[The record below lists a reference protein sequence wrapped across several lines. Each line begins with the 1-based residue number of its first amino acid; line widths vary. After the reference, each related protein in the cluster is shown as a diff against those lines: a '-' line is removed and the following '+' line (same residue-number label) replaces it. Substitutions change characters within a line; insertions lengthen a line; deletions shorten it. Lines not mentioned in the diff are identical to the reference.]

1 MSAAVMRRVL
11 SVLCL
16 VQALTLGACALNQ
29 APSASAPLANDS
41 IAKTPST
48 KAPAPSAKVKAAK
61 AAEGK
66 AAAAKAARQAKAEAA
81 RIAAAERAEAAKA
94 AAAAKA
100 EARARA
106 EATARAEAAAKADA
120 LAKAAA
126 AARAER
132 VARAVAKARADAMA
146 KADAA
151 ARADAEAR
159 AQAVARS
166 EAADKAAATAKTAS
180 AKPVAPARPPEFVA
194 AASPPATHAI
204 AMPTS
209 LVPRPTPAQ
218 PLPAEPRRD
227 YAVAGGDVLRISV
240 YQSPDLSLDARV
252 SESGTISYPLLGQV
266 SVGGL
271 SIAQVEAAIARGL
284 RDGHFLKRPQVGVL
298 LLEVRGNQVSVLGM
312 ANRPGRYPIEVNGML
327 LSELLAL
334 AGGVAPGGSE
344 VVTLSGIRNG
354 QPFRQRVDINA
365 LFADGAESSNP
376 MVHNGDT
383 LYIDRL
389 PSVYVYGEVQR
400 PGAIPLTPDMTL
412 MQAVASGG
420 GLTQRGTE
428 RGLRVHRRDESGEVQ
443 VLNPAMD
450 DVLKPGDVVYVRES
464 LF

>member
-1 MSAAVMRRVL
+1 MRRVL
-11 SVLCL
+11 HLLCL
-16 VQALTLGACALNQ
+16 LQALTLGACATQQ
-29 APSASAPLANDS
+29 APSASATLANDS
-41 IAKTPST
+41 VSRTATT
-48 KAPAPSAKVKAAK
+48 KAPATSAKAKAAK
-61 AAEGK
+61 AAEERAAA
-66 AAAAKAARQAKAEAA
+66 AAAAKAAKQAKAEAA
-81 RIAAAERAEAAKA
+81 RVAAAERAEAAKA

-126 AARAER
+126 AARAET
-132 VARAVAKARADAMA
+132 VAKAVAKARADA
-146 KADAA
+146 D
-151 ARADAEAR
+151 AR
-159 AQAVARS
+159 AQALARS
-166 EAADKAAATAKTAS
+166 DAADKAAAKARTAATPPEK
-180 AKPVAPARPPEFVA
+180 PARAPESVA
-194 AASPPATHAI
+194 AAAPVANDAVATAKP
-204 AMPTS
+204 MVPT
-209 LVPRPTPAQ
+209 LAPAQ
-218 PLPAEPRRD
+218 PRPAEARRD

-271 SIAQVEAAIARGL
+271 SISQVEAAIARGL
-284 RDGHFLKRPQVGVL
+284 RDGNFLKRPQVSAL

-365 LFADGAESSNP
+365 LFAGGGESSNP
-376 MVHNGDT
+376 TVRNGDT

-400 PGAIPLTPDMTL
+400 PGPIPLTPDMTL

-443 VLNPAMD
+443 VLNPEMD

>member
-1 MSAAVMRRVL
+1 MRRGL
-11 SVLCL
+11 HALCL
-16 VQALTLGACALNQ
+16 LQAVALGACAVNP
-29 APSASAPLANDS
+29 APPASAPLATS
-41 IAKTPST
+41 STARKPPT
-48 KAPAPSAKVKAAK
+48 KAPATSAKAKAAK
-61 AAEGK
+61 AAEEK

-81 RIAAAERAEAAKA
+81 RLAAAERAAAVKA

-106 EATARAEAAAKADA
+106 EATAEAEAAAKAEA

-159 AQAVARS
+159 AQAVAQS
-166 EAADKAAATAKTAS
+166 EAATKAA
-180 AKPVAPARPPEFVA
+180 V
-194 AASPPATHAI
+194 I

-209 LVPRPTPAQ
+209 LASRPAPAQ
-218 PLPAEPRRD
+218 PLAAEPRRD

-271 SIAQVEAAIARGL
+271 SISQVEAAIARGL

-365 LFADGAESSNP
+365 LFADGAESRNP

-389 PSVYVYGEVQR
+389 PNVYVYGEVQR
-400 PGAIPLTPDMTL
+400 PGAIALTPDMTL

-443 VLNPAMD
+443 VLNPSMD
-450 DVLKPGDVVYVRES
+450 DCGPEQ
-464 LF
+464 